1 MRGVIR
7 VTLGLA
13 PPQSR
18 SIKVNQETI
27 NGNQWQSV
35 AINGNQAAIN
45 VPGALRGQSASGAID
60 GNQWQSMAIKRQSMY
75 QGHFEANP
83 HRGQLGGA
91 RV

>member
-18 SIKVNQETI
+18 
-27 NGNQWQSV
+27 
-35 AINGNQAAIN
+35 AIN
-45 VPGALRGQSASGAID
+45 
-60 GNQWQSMAIKRQSMY
+60 GNQWQSMAIKRQSMAISGNQWLSVAINWQSMY